1 MAIESSA
8 ATSVNKKRIRT
19 MVDEMETLVGDME
32 LSLYGT
38 KSKTDIADMSKDF
51 NTTMR
56 SQMNLIN
63 HSSGGDTSS
72 FVAKLF
78 DSELKRKSANGFA
91 NSFEDLFTGQ
101 DGQVMSYLSEEY
113 RSKMAKYTDLQEVST
128 QLIELNEAVLIM
140 RDAIISPDITTGTVS
155 RDIGVDGEDDDEDLK
170 STQLLESMEKK
181 FKLLKKIKNTIVP
194 QTLRFGTYY
203 AYIIPYRD
211 LFSKFEQKKQDPT
224 YGNAT
229 RNFSMDNM
237 YQEKTL
243 WQVIVDEE
251 KNAGLNTSNDS
262 EDRTGFFAE
271 STSIMMENL
280 RESAISPEQMDLY
293 NDKDNIAAMEQGFEE
308 MLKRVTICNEACPI
322 PMLEEGPSA
331 IHQLYQESVKHS
343 GGVFEAVHGKDGMF
357 MSDDSSSNSKKNKKK
372 KKKDPF
378 AEVSDCYIKFID
390 PIHMIPAKIM
400 KKCVGYYWIQATDGP
415 VVSGFFGDNY
425 QTARFG
431 KTGKDRMIV
440 DRLAAKIVN
449 AFDKKFLA
457 DNMEMKELIAEA
469 LMYFD
474 LNSQSIRFQFI
485 PVEQICPFV
494 INEKEDGEGT
504 SMIEPSL
511 FYAKLYLLLLLFKIT
526 SIILYS
532 NDTRVNYIRTSGI
545 DKNIANKVQEI
556 ARDNQRHRVNILDL
570 QSYTALLHKIGSG
583 AEKYIPVGRANERGL
598 ETEILQG
605 QDIQINTELME
616 LLRTCYILGTGVPS
630 AIMNYLNEA
639 DFAKSIE
646 VANTRFLGRVM
657 SYQID
662 MNECITNFYQ
672 MVAKYSTSMDPSDID
687 NIVFTLT
694 PPKQTNN
701 LVKQEAVSG
710 FEALQ
715 AFMMKLFFGEDYQS
729 NQDVNEKKKQLEFV
743 KYLIQTYLPYIDVEE
758 AEKKFEELSIDKVK
772 SALDPANKNTA
783 GIDDLGDDLMGGGMP
798 GLT

>member
-1 MAIESSA
+1 MARASTTA
-8 ATSVNKKRIRT
+8 GSVNTTRIKN
-19 MVDEMETLVGDME
+19 MLDEMETLVGDME

-38 KSKTDIADMSKDF
+38 KSKTDIVDMTKDF

-63 HSSGGDTSS
+63 HSSGGDTTS

-78 DSELKRKSANGFA
+78 DSEMKRK
-91 NSFEDLFTGQ
+91 NSFGIATTFEDMFSGQ

-140 RDAIISPDITTGTVS
+140 RDSIISPDITTGSVS
-155 RDIGVDGEDDDEDLK
+155 REVGVDGEDDDDMK

-203 AYIIPYRD
+203 AYIIPYKD
-211 LFSKFEQKKQDPT
+211 LFSKFEQKKLDPKYT
-224 YGNAT
+224 SNM
-229 RNFSMDNM
+229 RNFTVDNM

-243 WQVIVDEE
+243 WESIIEE
-251 KNAGLNTSNDS
+251 ERITHPKV
-262 EDRTGFFAE
+262 GFFSE
-271 STSIMMENL
+271 STSMLMENL
-280 RESAISPEQMDLY
+280 KDAATTKEQRDLY
-293 NDKDNIAAMEQGFEE
+293 DIKENIAAMESGFEE
-308 MLKRVTICNEACPI
+308 LLKRIKICNDGSCAI
-322 PMLEEGPSA
+322 PFLEEGPEA
-331 IHQLYQESVKHS
+331 IRYLYQESVVNQ

-357 MSDDSSSNSKKNKKK
+357 TTDGNKPSRKKGKQKNK
-372 KKKDPF
+372 F
-378 AEVSDCYIKFID
+378 EGISDCYIKFID
-390 PIHMIPAKIM
+390 PIHLVPAKIM
-400 KKCVGYYWIQATDGP
+400 KKVVGYYWIQTTDTP
-415 VVSGFFGDNY
+415 IVSGFFGDNY

-431 KTGKDRMIV
+431 KTGKDRTIV
-440 DRLAAKIVN
+440 DRLATKIVS

-474 LNSQSIRFQFI
+474 LSSQTIRFQFI

-545 DKNIANKVQEI
+545 DKNIANKIQEI
-556 ARDNQRHRVNILDL
+556 ARDKQRHRVNILDL
-570 QSYTALLHKIGSG
+570 QSYTSLLHKLGNGS
-583 AEKYIPVGRANERGL
+583 EQYIPVGRANERGL

-605 QDIQINTELME
+605 QDVQINTELME

-662 MNECITNFYQ
+662 FNECITNFYQ
-672 MVAKYSTSMDPSDID
+672 MIAKHSTSMDPSDID
-687 NIVFTLT
+687 NIAFTLT

-701 LVKQEAVSG
+701 IVKQEAVSG
-710 FEALQ
+710 FESLQ
-715 AFMMKLFFGEDYQS
+715 GFMMRLFFGEDYQS
-729 NQDVNEKKKQLEFV
+729 NQDVNERKKQLEFV
-743 KYLIQTYLPYIDVEE
+743 KYLVQTYLPYIDIDE
-758 AEKKFEELSIDKVK
+758 AEKKFNDLSIAKVEA
-772 SALDPANKNTA
+772 SLDPANKNTSN
-783 GIDDLGDDLMGGGMP
+783 IDDLGDDIMGG
-798 GLT
+798 LT